1 MASWQI
7 VNNELIPIGCSEPA
21 HFVNPTPIGLWEV
34 IDNTLTPTDYTKP
47 KGFVNPTP
55 ISMWSVQN
63 GVLTNGAA
71 EPPKW
76 GAFVNSNVTVITI
89 PISVKEIGEFAFHN
103 TKLKEVC
110 ISRYCGR
117 YDTSF
122 PKDCKISYYEGEAG
136 DCMLYDSS
144 DYLLL
149 DNTGAMILVRGD

>member
-21 HFVNPTPIGLWEV
+21 HFVNPTPIGLWGV
-34 IDNTLTPTDYTKP
+34 IDNTLTPTGYAKS

-76 GAFVNSNVTVITI
+76 GAFVNSNLSRVTI
-89 PISVKEIGEFAFHN
+89 PRSVKEIGEFTFYN
-103 TKLKEVC
+103 TKLKTVT
-110 ISRYCGR
+110 ISKDCKY
-117 YDTSF
+117 YPTSF
-122 PKDCKISYYEGEAG
+122 PEDCKINFY
-136 DCMLYDSS
+136 
-144 DYLLL
+144 
-149 DNTGAMILVRGD
+149 N